1 LVSALI
7 LSRLDYCN
15 ALLAGLPCSTIQHL
29 QRVENA
35 AARLVC
41 DLRPHDH
48 VTPALKQLHWLP
60 IKSRIVY
67 KLCLLMHIIHTGRA
81 PEYLVDSMSPMASS
95 SSLRLGLCSSNTA
108 KYVEHT
114 TRTKLGERA
123 FSYAGPA
130 AWNALPA
137 SLHDITDTSKF
148 KKPLKTCL
156 TVLLFR
162 CHM

>member
-1 LVSALI
+1 MLNV
-7 LSRLDYCN
+7 
-15 ALLAGLPCSTIQHL
+15 LLLQMTSTHFGFKENTVIMHL
-29 QRVENA
+29 QRVKNA
-35 AARLVC
+35 AAHLVC

-67 KLCLLMHIIHTGRA
+67 KLFFLMHNIHTGRA
-81 PEYLVDSMSPMASS
+81 PQYLVDCVSPSASS
-95 SSLRLGLCSSNTA
+95 SSLRLGLRSSHTA
-108 KYVEHT
+108 KYVKHT
-114 TRTKLGERA
+114 MQTKLGERA

-148 KKPLKTCL
+148 
-156 TVLLFR
+156 
-162 CHM
+162 